1 MTFIARRRHLF
12 VLGIAAAAVVMAAPQ
27 FASAQQRPGGGFA
40 NNPGVRLWN
49 TLDQRFDG
57 FAEQL
62 SLTEAQ
68 TLGISLLVENFRE
81 ENKGAL
87 GRYETMMAEM
97 RNRARG
103 ARSGGARAGQRPPN
117 RQGMR
122 GAGGALREILQEL
135 GPAFEALHTD
145 VTAMLEDD
153 QADRMRELLARQR
166 PGG

>member
-1 MTFIARRRHLF
+1 MTFIATRRQLF
-12 VLGIAAAAVVMAAPQ
+12 ALGIAAATVVMAAPQ

-40 NNPGVRLWN
+40 NNPGMRLWN

-68 TLGISLLVENFRE
+68 TLGITLLVENFRE

-87 GRYETMMAEM
+87 GRYETMMADM

-103 ARSGGARAGQRPPN
+103 ARSGGARTGQRPPN

-122 GAGGALREILQEL
+122 GAGGALREALQEL

-145 VTAMLEDD
+145 VTAMLDD
-153 QADRMRELLARQR
+153 EQADRMRELLARQR